1 MELSSR
7 RLCSAH
13 IIAIPGLQ
21 NREKAKPS
29 EPQGKKFSAWL
40 RLPVYDSGVSP
51 RAHDCV
57 SLVASHIAVMWFGFE
72 CVSRGANSCVL
83 VDCNP
88 IICNEI
94 KEKSKLFACLNVDVI
109 RSDAMKFLMNNDE
122 LFDIVFLDP
131 PFGTD
136 LLKSALKIMEKNTVK
151 KNSLVYVESHR
162 GLESPEGWTV
172 VKKSNSRNVEF
183 MLLEKT

>member
-1 MELSSR
+1 MRNKEITIISGTLKGRRLKVLDQPGVRPTSSR
-7 RLCSAH
+7 TRETLFNW
-13 IIAIPGLQ
+13 LQ
-21 NREKAKPS
+21 NLVI
-29 EPQGKKFSAWL
+29 GKNCLDLFAGTGAL
-40 RLPVYDSGVSP
+40 
-51 RAHDCV
+51 
-57 SLVASHIAVMWFGFE
+57 GFE

-88 IICNEI
+88 VICNEI

>member
-1 MELSSR
+1 MRNKEITIISGTLKGRRLKVLDQPGVRPTSSR
-7 RLCSAH
+7 TRETLFNW
-13 IIAIPGLQ
+13 LQ
-21 NREKAKPS
+21 NLVI
-29 EPQGKKFSAWL
+29 GKNCLDLFAGTGAL
-40 RLPVYDSGVSP
+40 
-51 RAHDCV
+51 
-57 SLVASHIAVMWFGFE
+57 GFE